1 MEEDQKVILIVD
13 DEEPIRDILSRKL
26 RVEGY
31 ECVTAANGTEALK
44 NAFMHDLDIVLLD
57 VKMPGM
63 SGMEVLSKLVI
74 DHPDTSIIMVSAVTD
89 INTAISA
96 MKLGAYDYLT
106 KPFNMDD
113 LLMRLE
119 RALERRRLI
128 LKNKEYQ
135 RRLEQRVEQ
144 QEGQIQEYYQEAVE
158 ALSREQIALSK
169 LVNALGP
176 YRSDQDFLQMI
187 EAMSL
192 MAEMHEP
199 YIRGHS
205 QRVSIMAN
213 AIALEF
219 GCSKESVLE
228 IQLAAKVHD
237 IGKVVIPDHILFKPG
252 PLTPSECSEVKRH
265 PVAAVDILRPVSY
278 FKSVLP
284 LIESH
289 HEYYDG
295 KGYPHGLGGDN
306 IPLGAR
312 VLAVA
317 DAYDAMTCPRPYRP
331 RLSSEEAAETLKKGA
346 AKQWDQEVVRAFLRV
361 LQRESKK
368 LLVST

>member
-1 MEEDQKVILIVD
+1 MEENKKTVLIVD
-13 DEEPIRDILSRKL
+13 DEKPIRDILSRRL
-26 RVEGY
+26 QTEGY
-31 ECVTAANGTEALK
+31 ECVTAENGTEALK

-63 SGMEVLSKLVI
+63 SGIEVLSKLVI
-74 DHPDTSIIMVSAVTD
+74 DHPDTSIIMVTAVTD
-89 INTAISA
+89 INTAIGA
-96 MKLGAYDYLT
+96 MKLGAYDYLN

-135 RRLEQRVEQ
+135 RRLEIRVEQ
-144 QEGQIQEYYQEAVE
+144 QEGQIQEYYEKAVV
-158 ALSREQIALSK
+158 ALSGEQIAIGK
-169 LVNALGP
+169 LVSALGP
-176 YRSDQDFLQMI
+176 YRSDQDFSQMV

-205 QRVSIMAN
+205 QRVRIMAKE
-213 AIALEF
+213 IALEF
-219 GCSKESVLE
+219 GCSKELVLE
-228 IQLAAKVHD
+228 VQLAAEVHD

-252 PLTPSECSEVKRH
+252 PLTPSEYNEVKRH
-265 PVAAVDILRPVSY
+265 PVAAVDILRPLNY
-278 FKSVLP
+278 FKSALP

-289 HEYYDG
+289 HESYDG
-295 KGYPHGLGGDN
+295 KGYPHGLGGDK

-331 RLSSEEAAETLKKGA
+331 RLSSEEAVETLKKGV

-368 LLVST
+368 LLAST